1 MLSSAGHQFAI
12 AIFMIIF
19 FGLQFITA
27 GIFLLYKR
35 VGIPISLG
43 GGGTFGVGVTIV
55 KDNSADTT
63 AALARIEDKLTKM
76 AKVDV
81 STNEK
86 VGAVGADVT
95 SIRTQLHNAGRQAY
109 FWNITSLVCGLFG
122 VAIGI
127 YTLNS

>member
-1 MLSSAGHQFAI
+1 MLSSAGHQYTI

-19 FGLQFITA
+19 FGLQFVAA

-43 GGGTFGVGVTIV
+43 GDGIFGVGVTIV
-55 KDNSADTT
+55 KDNSADTI
-63 AALARIEDKLTKM
+63 AALGRIENKLTEM

-81 STNEK
+81 STHEM
-86 VGAVGADVT
+86 VGTVGTDVT
-95 SIRTQLHNAGRQAY
+95 SIRTQLRNAGRQAY

-127 YTLNS
+127 YTLNG